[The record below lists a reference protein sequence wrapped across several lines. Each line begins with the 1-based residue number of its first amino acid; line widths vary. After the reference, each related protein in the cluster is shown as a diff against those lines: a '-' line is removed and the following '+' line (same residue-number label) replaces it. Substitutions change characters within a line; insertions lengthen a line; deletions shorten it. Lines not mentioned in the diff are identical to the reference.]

1 MKSGNEKIHDFLIEQ
16 SKKFPFIKNEIIN
29 NGVLKITKQNIDLFS
44 FMVKTIIAQQISN
57 EVAEILWKRLC
68 SQLGK
73 TSVSIKSFKNIT
85 YLKKILIKT
94 KISKSKINYISELYT
109 AMLKK
114 EIDERM
120 LLKKTEDEINSLLI
134 GYKGIGQW
142 TCNMILIFYYKKLN
156 IFPVNDLVI
165 KKTLRKLNLL
175 EKKKINFQEN
185 YSPYLSIFSLHLWKM
200 SKRIL

>member
-1 MKSGNEKIHDFLIEQ
+1 MGSKNVKIHDLLIEK
-16 SKKFPFIKNEIIN
+16 SRKFPFIKNEIRN

-73 TSVSIKSFKNIT
+73 NSVSITSFKNIS
-85 YLKKILIKT
+85 YLKKILITT

-114 EIDERM
+114 EIEEQL
-120 LLKKTEDEINSLLI
+120 LLKKTEDEINSLLK

-142 TCNMILIFYYKKLN
+142 TCNMVLIFFYKKLN
-156 IFPVNDLVI
+156 VFPENDLVI
-165 KKTLRKLNLL
+165 KKTLRKLSSL

-185 YSPYLSIFSLHLWKM
+185 YSP
-200 SKRIL
+200 